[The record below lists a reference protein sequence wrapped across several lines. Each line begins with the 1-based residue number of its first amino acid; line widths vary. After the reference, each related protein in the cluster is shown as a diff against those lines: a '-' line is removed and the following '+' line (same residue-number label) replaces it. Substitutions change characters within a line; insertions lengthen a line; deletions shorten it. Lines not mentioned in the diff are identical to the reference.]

1 MDNLAD
7 STGSLLFS
15 DGYEVGEPQKLYLQL
30 EKLKK
35 RAKRLVWLNPLLGW
49 QDYHPV
55 TMAMQGVM
63 PLIDH
68 FAVANTLQSLAA
80 IEADLAQL

>member
-1 MDNLAD
+1 
-7 STGSLLFS
+7 
-15 DGYEVGEPQKLYLQL
+15 
-30 EKLKK
+30 
-35 RAKRLVWLNPLLGW
+35 LLGW
-49 QDYHPV
+49 QDYQPL
-55 TMAMQGVM
+55 TSAMQSVM